1 MWWLLLPVLLQPG
14 ERETPSLVSSRPT
27 YLSHPGGQLLSPR
40 RQAAIHP
47 RFILV
52 YHNHNRDPNSPTES
66 RATPT
71 VTPRCSPTSSVNSH
85 NSSMGFSGFSLVEIQ
100 FPACADTAAH
110 AASRL
115 RRRDSAERQRA
126 SNKLYFWFIT
136 LIAFIYCATHFMFH
150 VAVVLIAITVVRL
163 ERRQV
168 FVSLWWIRQAFKA
181 FVTLRHC
188 LGLEALCA
196 LRRSEMISATSSSS
210 GGMLLWLLFTKG
222 LVEPILVVAYGRL
235 LHCEVTEMLLVI
247 SLATYTDL
255 CALGLWRQPP
265 LAMTVTSA
273 STHHA
278 GSSLSPI
285 VFPWALA
292 LIVLG
297 RLAVFKGYKHFKD
310 QDADQEAQSEKD
322 RMYNYNYT
330 KLHYTI
336 GCVLLA
342 LVVLQIIQL
351 MAALGATDDILYD
364 IPWLSIATATLTC
377 GAAAAVVTSP
387 IYKLSSISTSN
398 TAFAL
403 WYALLTSALGIV
415 ATTARAHTLLLTW
428 DEVAASVIPQCVS
441 LAVAVVGVL
450 LSKSGQRSG
459 QRRSG
464 GGSCR
469 WAAFNIPIRGAMLV
483 AFPCG
488 VALQCAYSMFTTGG
502 DPTIVSDIHLLA
514 HAAGYVDLVCA
525 TAICNWTVAVLSGAS
540 LARTGAQLLF
550 SISFFL
556 VISLGHASQFL
567 IMITASL
574 HLLLLTLRMVM
585 ANRRSVFGGMMTT
598 AVRFDDDVNTT
609 GIMMSVADAAKFV

>member
-1 MWWLLLPVLLQPG
+1 MRAAP
-14 ERETPSLVSSRPT
+14 
-27 YLSHPGGQLLSPR
+27 LSPAPGCTLGSSLSITTTTTF
-40 RQAAIHP
+40 QTH
-47 RFILV
+47 
-52 YHNHNRDPNSPTES
+52 HRD
-66 RATPT
+66 RATPRRH
-71 VTPRCSPTSSVNSH
+71 PPAARDPLLSNLLLQLSPSNSP
-85 NSSMGFSGFSLVEIQ
+85 MGFSGFSPVEQ
-100 FPACADTAAH
+100 
-110 AASRL
+110 
-115 RRRDSAERQRA
+115 
-126 SNKLYFWFIT
+126 LYFWFIT
-136 LIAFIYCATHFMFH
+136 LLAFIYCATHLRSTSRTQDLGGQ
-150 VAVVLIAITVVRL
+150 VAVLLIAITVVRL
-163 ERRQV
+163 SRRQV
-168 FVSLWWIRQAFKA
+168 FVSLWWIRQALKA

-196 LRRSEMISATSSSS
+196 LRRSEIISATSSSS
-210 GGMLLWLLFTKG
+210 GDMLLQLLFTKG

-235 LHCEVTEMLLVI
+235 LHYEVTEMLLFI

-255 CALGLWRQPP
+255 CASGLWWQLP
-265 LAMTVTSA
+265 LAMNVTSGSTRA
-273 STHHA
+273 SF
-278 GSSLSPI
+278 SPSPI

-297 RLAVFKGYKHFKD
+297 RLAVFKGYTHFKD
-310 QDADQEAQSEKD
+310 QDADHEAQSDKD
-322 RMYNYNYT
+322 RMNNYNYT
-330 KLHYTI
+330 KLHYNI

-364 IPWLSIATATLTC
+364 VPWLSFVTATLTC
-377 GAAAAVVTSP
+377 GAAAVVTSP
-387 IYKLSSISTSN
+387 MYKLGVTSN

-450 LSKSGQRSG
+450 LSKSGQR
-459 QRRSG
+459 RIG

-469 WAAFNIPIRGAMLV
+469 WVAFSIPIRGAMLV

-488 VALQCAYSMFTTGG
+488 VVLQCAYSMLTTGG

-514 HAAGYVDLVCA
+514 HSAGYVDLVCA
-525 TAICNWTVAVLSGAS
+525 AAICNWTVAVLLRAS
-540 LARTGAQLLF
+540 LAQTGAQLLI

-585 ANRRSVFGGMMTT
+585 ANPRGVFEGMSTT
-598 AVRFDDDVNTT
+598 VCFDD
-609 GIMMSVADAAKFV
+609 GITMYVADAAKFV